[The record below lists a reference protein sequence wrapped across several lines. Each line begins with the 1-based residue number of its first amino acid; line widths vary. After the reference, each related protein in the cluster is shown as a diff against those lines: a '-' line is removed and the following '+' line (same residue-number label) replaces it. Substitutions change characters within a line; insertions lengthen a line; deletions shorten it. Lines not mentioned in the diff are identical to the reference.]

1 MIKTFK
7 QEIRFA
13 RTSDGVR
20 LGYAVSGRGYP
31 VVRSA
36 HWMTNIE
43 SDWRSLILGSWI
55 AGLSSRYHLYRY
67 DQRGSGMSE
76 GEGLP
81 LSVDAYVHDLE
92 AVVDAAKLERFA
104 LVGPSGGGLAAIVYA
119 ARYPDRV
126 SHLVLS
132 GAFAQGALRR
142 NISSEARELF
152 LAGVTMIEHG
162 WGSGDESFLQL
173 FTSQFW
179 PDASVEYQHSFNVL
193 QRESQSPKQ
202 AAAVA
207 MANGSAD
214 VSEFL
219 ERVQCPTLVL
229 HCRGDVR
236 IPVEQGR
243 LIASRIPNARFVPLE
258 SRNHVPMPSEDEF
271 QRMFEEIHA
280 FLPQAEH
287 IDLAHDSFPDLSPRE
302 RGVLNLLARG
312 LDNLQIAA
320 HLAISEKTVRNNI
333 TGIFDKL
340 AVENRGQ
347 AIVKAREAGLGR
359 V

>member
-1 MIKTFK
+1 M
-7 QEIRFA
+7 
-13 RTSDGVR
+13 R
-20 LGYAVSGRGYP
+20 LGYAVAGRGYP

-43 SDWRSLILGSWI
+43 SDWRTLILEPWLTRL
-55 AGLSSRYHLYRY
+55 ASRYQLYRY

-81 LSVDAYVHDLE
+81 LSVDAYTRDLE
-92 AVVDAAKLERFA
+92 AVIDAAKLERFA
-104 LVGPSGGGLAAIVYA
+104 LIGASGGGPAAIEYA

-126 SHLVLS
+126 SHLVLV

-142 NISSEARELF
+142 NIPPEARELF
-152 LAGVTMIEHG
+152 LAGVKMIEHG

-179 PDASVEYQHSFNVL
+179 PDATLEYMHSFNVL

-202 AAAVA
+202 AAAVVI
-207 MANGSAD
+207 ANGNAD
-214 VSEFL
+214 VSAFL
-219 ERVQCPTLVL
+219 EQVRCPTLVL
-229 HCRGDVR
+229 HCRGDLR

-258 SRNHVPMPSEDEF
+258 SRNHVPMPFEGEF

-287 IDLAHDSFPDLSPRE
+287 IDPTHHPFPGLSPRE
-302 RGVLNLLARG
+302 RGVLELLARG
-312 LDNLQIAA
+312 HDNLQIAA

-359 V
+359 A